1 MSLSNAWLQTQG
13 DGLVR
18 ADQVVGIDA
27 HQTPALTGK
36 PGRWLLDVV
45 LATPVGSGQRGDWG
59 IDALHRTLVQT
70 SQPPEDAPAELARLL
85 SQLDAINAAGIVTVV
100 RHGQGGP
107 RTGRRGAECGVLG
120 GGDPVHRVRRTATG
134 GRHRGRVPL
143 VPRAASPPHISSRPQ
158 PAGRAGYPSFN
169 RKIETYPLL

>member
-85 SQLDAINAAGIVTVV
+85 SQLDAINAAGIVTVSTQGKAGREPAGAELSAASSGV
-100 RHGQGGP
+100 EIRFTPFGGP
-107 RTGRRGAECGVLG
+107 PPDDDAGAEYL
-120 GGDPVHRVRRTATG
+120 
-134 GRHRGRVPL
+134 
-143 VPRAASPPHISSRPQ
+143 
-158 PAGRAGYPSFN
+158 
-169 RKIETYPLL
+169 

>member
-1 MSLSNAWLQTQG
+1 MSLSNVWLQTQG

-36 PGRWLLDVV
+36 PGRWLLDIV

-59 IDALHRTLVQT
+59 IDALHRTLVQA

-85 SQLDAINAAGIVTVV
+85 SQLGLL
-100 RHGQGGP
+100 
-107 RTGRRGAECGVLG
+107 GVG
-120 GGDPVHRVRRTATG
+120 VPVHRVRRDATG
-134 GRHRGRVPL
+134 RRHRGRVPL
-143 VPRAASPPHISSRPQ
+143 VRGHLRVVPGDSSVST
-158 PAGRAGYPSFN
+158 AV
-169 RKIETYPLL
+169 

>member
-1 MSLSNAWLQTQG
+1 MSLSNVWLQTQG

-36 PGRWLLDVV
+36 PGRWLLDIV

-59 IDALHRTLVQT
+59 IDALHRTLVQA

-100 RHGQGGP
+100 RQ
-107 RTGRRGAECGVLG
+107 RKAGREPAGAELSAVSSGLG
-120 GGDPVHRVRRTATG
+120 FRFTAFGGTPPGDDTG
-134 GRHRGRVPL
+134 AEYL
-143 VPRAASPPHISSRPQ
+143 
-158 PAGRAGYPSFN
+158 
-169 RKIETYPLL
+169 